1 MFDKI
6 KPRETDV
13 YEKFAICNENT
24 GKSCVNLTI
33 QGFSI
38 QMCVS
43 GIILHSTA
51 MLKLTPF

>member
-43 GIILHSTA
+43 GILLHSTA